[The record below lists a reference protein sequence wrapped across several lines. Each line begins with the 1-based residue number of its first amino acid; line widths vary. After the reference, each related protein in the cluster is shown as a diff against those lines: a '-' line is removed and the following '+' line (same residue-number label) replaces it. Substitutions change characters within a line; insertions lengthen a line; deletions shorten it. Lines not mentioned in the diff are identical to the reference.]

1 MGEIKTR
8 KVRRPTT
15 LGKISKSIPIL
26 PLYAYGL
33 SRIIVNPEKFTDS
46 SGLSRIENLGPGL
59 VLANIIFL
67 PLILEDAYTE
77 SKKQFWG
84 YSKKLS
90 GLEELALWTTAFSVL
105 RNEAP
110 DVYQT
115 FSGTSFDQ
123 AYGRQR

>member
-1 MGEIKTR
+1 MSEVKTR
-8 KVRRPTT
+8 KVRKQTN
-15 LGKISKSIPIL
+15 LGKIFKSIPIL
-26 PLYAYGL
+26 PVAALAL
-33 SRIIVNPEKFTDS
+33 SNIIVNSEKFKPQD
-46 SGLSRIENLGPGL
+46 GQG
-59 VLANIIFL
+59 VLIANVILIPFL
-67 PLILEDAYTE
+67 LEDAYRE
-77 SKKQFWG
+77 SKKQFFG